1 MGAKADVVGRLF
13 DALIVKQD
21 MAGARALFADD
32 VRFTYYGQSSVA
44 GEYKGPDEFFG
55 LFGTIME
62 KTGGTYAPELHDV
75 TDSDEHAVVLVNI
88 KAQRG
93 GKSYAYGHTVVFH
106 VEGGKVTEGFAS
118 DTDETMVKELF
129 A

>member
-1 MGAKADVVGRLF
+1 MGAKADVIRRLF

-21 MAGARALFADD
+21 MAAARAGFAEDL
-32 VRFTYYGQSSVA
+32 RFTYDGLSSLA

-62 KTGGTYAPELHDV
+62 KTGGTYTPELHDV
-75 TDSDEHAVVLVNI
+75 TDSDDHAVILVNI
-88 KAQRG
+88 TAQRG
-93 GKSYAYGHTVVFH
+93 GKSYSYRHVVVWH
-106 VEGGKVTEGFAS
+106 VENGKVTEGFAS
-118 DTDETMVKELF
+118 DSNDAVVKELF

>member
-1 MGAKADVVGRLF
+1 MGAKADVIRRLF

-21 MAGARALFADD
+21 MEAARECFADD
-32 VRFTYYGQSSVA
+32 LRFAYEGLSSVA

-62 KTGGTYAPELHDV
+62 KTGGTYAPELHDI
-75 TDSDEHAVVLVNI
+75 TDSDEHAVILVNI
-88 KAQRG
+88 NAERG
-93 GKSYAYGHTVVFH
+93 GKSFSYRHVVVWH
-106 VEGGKVTEGFAS
+106 VENGKVTEGVAMDS
-118 DTDETMVKELF
+118 DDAVVKELF